1 MDKVK
6 LSVAERLEDIRKNTN
21 GLNRFGAETL
31 REVEERT
38 GISHSFI
45 SKNETGTNEN
55 LAKLIQLAQHYGVS
69 MDYICGLSETS
80 SPNIE
85 DQAICKRTGLSE
97 AALKN
102 ILFASENDNSGIL
115 LPTLN
120 LLLSYPDLPVF
131 LIELK
136 FARDALN
143 AAKQTVDELKSK
155 SDRDLL
161 DTMDGFME
169 FTKLEDKAE
178 YYLFRASKII
188 TEALKKVV
196 EPEGGRHGN
205 SDSYA
210 DKRRQT
216 VLQGCR
222 KQRERRIK
230 VHNPVVCPGG
240 EKQAHN

>member
-1 MDKVK
+1 MDEGTKNVQDQMNRPLAVSIRTLIDTRDGGNGEILRK
-6 LSVAERLEDIRKNTN
+6 FLGCTQQSISNYRLGISTPKT
-21 GLNRFGAETL
+21 ETL
-31 REVEERT
+31 
-38 GISHSFI
+38 IKI
-45 SKNETGTNEN
+45 
-55 LAKLIQLAQHYGVS
+55 AQFYGVS
-69 MDYICGLSETS
+69 MDWMYGLSETS

-102 ILFASENDNSGIL
+102 ILFASEHDNSGIL

-143 AAKQTVDELKSK
+143 TAKQTVDELERK

-169 FTKLEDKAE
+169 FKKLEDKAQFN
-178 YYLFRASKII
+178 LFRASQII

-196 EPEGGRHGN
+196 EPEGGVIW
-205 SDSYA
+205 
-210 DKRRQT
+210 Q
-216 VLQGCR
+216 L
-222 KQRERRIK
+222 
-230 VHNPVVCPGG
+230 
-240 EKQAHN
+240 

>member
-6 LSVAERLEDIRKNTN
+6 LSVAERLEDIRKNAN
-21 GLNRFGAETL
+21 GVNRFGAETL

-102 ILFASENDNSGIL
+102 ILFASEHDNSGIL

-143 AAKQTVDELKSK
+143 AAKQAVEDLKSK
-155 SDRDLL
+155 SDPALL

-169 FTKLEDKAE
+169 FKKLEDKAE
-178 YYLFRASKII
+178 FYLFRASQII
-188 TEALKKVV
+188 TEALKTVV
-196 EPEGGRHGN
+196 EPEGG
-205 SDSYA
+205 A
-210 DKRRQT
+210 TWQ
-216 VLQGCR
+216 L
-222 KQRERRIK
+222 
-230 VHNPVVCPGG
+230 
-240 EKQAHN
+240 